1 MMGSNNKS
9 QDEFFYSFNLEEVV
23 PEDHLL
29 RSIDRFLDFS
39 DLRGHLVPYYS
50 HTGRPS
56 VDPELMIRMLLIGYC
71 LGIRS
76 ERQLCEEV
84 RLNLAYRWFCRLSI
98 EDQVPDH
105 STFSKNRHGRFRE
118 AEAFRFVFED
128 VLKRCIEAGLVGG
141 EGFAVDASVVKADA
155 SRQRHHD
162 DDDGW
167 GGGGRAITEYLDA
180 LHEEGSSMVAPS
192 KKVSQTDPSARWT
205 AAPGGPAYYAYSTN
219 YLIDTEAGIIV
230 DVEATPAHRTLEVQS
245 TRIMIERVKER
256 VGLETKKLIGDT
268 AYGTAEFLAWMVND
282 KGIEPHVPVW
292 DRGER
297 TDGSFGRSD
306 FVYDDENDLYT
317 CPNGKQLM
325 RHRRNYKKPRSGVTK
340 ANTVNYRA
348 SQLDC
353 AGCPYKEQC
362 CPNTASRKVTRSV
375 HESARDVARDVAKTP
390 AYRRTRRQRKQVE
403 MLFAHMKRILKMD
416 RLRLRGLSGARDEF
430 LLTATAQ
437 NLRRMAKYLGTDPPV
452 TLAMAQS

>member
-1 MMGSNNKS
+1 
-9 QDEFFYSFNLEEVV
+9 
-23 PEDHLL
+23 
-29 RSIDRFLDFS
+29 
-39 DLRGHLVPYYS
+39 
-50 HTGRPS
+50 
-56 VDPELMIRMLLIGYC
+56 
-71 LGIRS
+71 
-76 ERQLCEEV
+76 
-84 RLNLAYRWFCRLSI
+84 
-98 EDQVPDH
+98 
-105 STFSKNRHGRFRE
+105 
-118 AEAFRFVFED
+118 
-128 VLKRCIEAGLVGG
+128 
-141 EGFAVDASVVKADA
+141 
-155 SRQRHHD
+155 
-162 DDDGW
+162 
-167 GGGGRAITEYLDA
+167 
-180 LHEEGSSMVAPS
+180 MVAPS

-219 YLIDTEAGIIV
+219 YLIDTNAGIIV

-452 TLAMAQS
+452 TLAMALS